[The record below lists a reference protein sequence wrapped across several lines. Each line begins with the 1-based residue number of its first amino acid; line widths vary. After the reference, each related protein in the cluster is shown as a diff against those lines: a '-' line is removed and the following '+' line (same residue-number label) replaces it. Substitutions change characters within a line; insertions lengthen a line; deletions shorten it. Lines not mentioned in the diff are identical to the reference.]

1 MKNSTG
7 VVKKALEFITYKK
20 KQEEKEFSIPEVN
33 ESTDGDQ
40 EVSDKKEN
48 TKVPVS
54 REIEDNIGYV
64 QKQFNYPINKD
75 IIIREFKALGK
86 YRAFIVYIDGMVDRI
101 TINNFILRPLLKAK
115 FSEEE
120 QKYGIDYMLENA
132 IETNQT
138 KRVFSYEEV
147 INEILMGDT
156 GIYVDGCDYYIFN
169 ETKGYDKRGVEA
181 PRVEGAVRAPQEAFN
196 ENLRT
201 NVTLLRRIIKNKNFT
216 TEFMSIG
223 KQNNKQCAMCYING
237 LINPAIVSEVKRR
250 LNGIETGEIE
260 NSGMVEQFI
269 EDHPMSLIPTILST
283 ERPDKAS
290 ANMLEGKVC
299 IIVDGSPFALVAP
312 ITIIDL
318 FHTPEDI
325 SLKWQYGTLN
335 RIVRIYAIFV
345 ATLLPGLF
353 IAATNFHQE
362 MIPTEILI
370 AIAKAR
376 ENVPFPTIL
385 EILLMESSF
394 ELIREAGIRIPGVL
408 GSTIGIIG
416 AIILGQAAVQA
427 DLISPVVIIIISI
440 TGLGTFAIPDFS
452 FALGIRIIR
461 LLFIAAGCF
470 LGFYGITLMMIIITI
485 FLMDIKSFGVP
496 FMSIYVP
503 KVHKNQDKIIRYP
516 VWKQEIRPD
525 QFNPLNV
532 RRQPQISRKW
542 KNEQGGKDNGKQK

>member
-1 MKNSTG
+1 MRNNTS

-20 KQEEKEFSIPEVN
+20 KQEKNEFFIPEVN
-33 ESTDGDQ
+33 ES
-40 EVSDKKEN
+40 KKEN
-48 TKVPVS
+48 QNSNNENESTKVQILKDVD
-54 REIEDNIGYV
+54 DNIDYIR
-64 QKQFNYPINKD
+64 KQFNYPINKD
-75 IIIREFKALGK
+75 IIVREFKALGR

-101 TINNFILRPLLKAK
+101 TINNFILRPLLNSK

-120 QKYGIDYMLENA
+120 QKYGINYMLENS

-138 KRVFSYEEV
+138 KRTFSYDEV
-147 INEILMGDT
+147 ISEILMGDT
-156 GIYVDGCDYYIFN
+156 GVYVDGCDYYIFN

-181 PRVEGAVRAPQEAFN
+181 PKIEGAVRAPQEAFN

-223 KQNNKQCAMCYING
+223 KQNNKQCAVCYING
-237 LINPAIVSEVKRR
+237 IINPAIVSEVKRR

-269 EDHPMSLIPTILST
+269 EDHPMALIPTVLST

-290 ANMLEGKVC
+290 ADMLEGKVC
-299 IIVDGSPFALVAP
+299 IIVDGSPFALIAP

-318 FHTPEDI
+318 FHTPEDT
-325 SLKWQYGTLN
+325 SLRWQYGTLN

-345 ATLLPGLF
+345 ATLLPALF

-376 ENVPFPTIL
+376 ENVPFPTIV

-427 DLISPVVIIIISI
+427 DLISPVVIIIIAI
-440 TGLGTFAIPDFS
+440 VGLGTFAIPDFS

-461 LLFIAAGCF
+461 LLFIAAGCL
-470 LGFYGITLMMIIITI
+470 LGFYGITLMMIIVTI
-485 FLMDIKSFGVP
+485 FLTDMKSFGVP

-503 KVHKNQDKIIRYP
+503 KVHGSSDKIIRYP
-516 VWKQEIRPD
+516 IWRQEFRPD
-525 QFNPLNV
+525 QLNPLNV
-532 RRQPQISRKW
+532 RRQPPISRKW
-542 KNEQGGKDNGKQK
+542 KSEQGGENSEKQK

>member
-1 MKNSTG
+1 MKNNTS
-7 VVKKALEFITYKK
+7 VVKKVLGLITYKK
-20 KQEEKEFSIPEVN
+20 KQEKKEFFIPEVN
-33 ESTDGDQ
+33 ESTEGNQNSNDQ
-40 EVSDKKEN
+40 KKN
-48 TKVPVS
+48 TKVPISKDV
-54 REIEDNIGYV
+54 EDNIAYV

-75 IIIREFKALGK
+75 IIVREFKALGK

-101 TINNFILRPLLKAK
+101 TINNFILRPLLNTE
-115 FSEEE
+115 FSEKE
-120 QKYGIDYMLENA
+120 QKYGMDYMLENT

-138 KRVFSYEEV
+138 KRVFSYDEV
-147 INEILMGDT
+147 ISEILLGDT

-181 PRVEGAVRAPQEAFN
+181 PKIEGSVRAPQEAFN

-201 NVTLLRRIIKNKNFT
+201 NVTLIRRIIKNKNFT

-223 KQNNKQCAMCYING
+223 KQNNKQCAICYING
-237 LINPAIVSEVKRR
+237 LVNPAIVSEVKRR
-250 LNGIETGEIE
+250 LNGIETGEVE

-299 IIVDGSPFALVAP
+299 IVVDGSPFALIAP

-325 SLKWQYGTLN
+325 SLRWQYGTLN
-335 RIVRIYAIFV
+335 RIVRIYAVFV

-376 ENVPFPTIL
+376 ENVPFPTIV

-427 DLISPVVIIIISI
+427 DLISPVIIIIISI

-470 LGFYGITLMMIIITI
+470 LGFYGITLMMIVITI
-485 FLMDIKSFGVP
+485 LLTDMKSFGVP

-503 KVHKNQDKIIRYP
+503 KVHKNSDKIIRYP
-516 VWKQEIRPD
+516 IWKQEFRPD

-532 RRQPQISRKW
+532 RRQPQKSKTW
-542 KNEQGGKDNGKQK
+542 EGEQGGKNNGKQK

>member
-1 MKNSTG
+1 MRNNTS

-20 KQEEKEFSIPEVN
+20 KQEKNEFFIPEVN
-33 ESTDGDQ
+33 ES
-40 EVSDKKEN
+40 KKEN
-48 TKVPVS
+48 QNSNNENESTKVQILKDVD
-54 REIEDNIGYV
+54 DNIDYIR
-64 QKQFNYPINKD
+64 KQFNYPINKD
-75 IIIREFKALGK
+75 IIVREFKALGR

-101 TINNFILRPLLKAK
+101 TINNFILRPLLNSK

-120 QKYGIDYMLENA
+120 QKYGINYMLENS

-138 KRVFSYEEV
+138 KRTFSYDEV
-147 INEILMGDT
+147 ISEILMGDT
-156 GIYVDGCDYYIFN
+156 GVYVDGCDYYIFN

-181 PRVEGAVRAPQEAFN
+181 PKIEGAVRAPQEAFN

-223 KQNNKQCAMCYING
+223 KQNNKQCAVCYING

-260 NSGMVEQFI
+260 SSGMVEQFI
-269 EDHPMSLIPTILST
+269 EDHPMALIPTILST

-290 ANMLEGKVC
+290 ADMLEGKVC

-318 FHTPEDI
+318 FHTPEDT
-325 SLKWQYGTLN
+325 SLRWQYGTLN

-376 ENVPFPTIL
+376 ENVPFPTIV

-427 DLISPVVIIIISI
+427 DLISPVVIIIIAI
-440 TGLGTFAIPDFS
+440 VGLGTFAIPDFS

-461 LLFIAAGCF
+461 VLFIAAGCF
-470 LGFYGITLMMIIITI
+470 LGFYGITLMMIIVTI
-485 FLMDIKSFGVP
+485 FLTDMKSFGVP

-503 KVHKNQDKIIRYP
+503 KVHGSSDKIIRYP
-516 VWKQEIRPD
+516 IWRQEFRPD
-525 QFNPLNV
+525 QLNPLNV
-532 RRQPQISRKW
+532 RRQPPISRKW
-542 KNEQGGKDNGKQK
+542 KSEQGGKNSEKQK